1 MIVAVARAKKDAKA
15 LSHALNCKT
24 ISLGGVRSLEDV
36 DFSVFENVIPIF
48 FFGRDEVD
56 LALQAERKIR
66 EITPI
71 YQVIVLSKKAVR
83 NTRMEEIRE
92 KFEMAK
98 ARIRLGFKFDGVFIF
113 SPKNEFGIEIHP
125 DYDTYFIIGNGFV
138 ENTKKLFN
146 VDVEEGNL
154 IVRKL
159 YNEEWIYV
167 PELKAIISKKIGE
180 PLSVKMCRDVKP
192 KRMEIERVIDKNS
205 PFLRKLE
212 RISIEFIR
220 KNADNSAVPFSGGK
234 DSLACLILAKKALG
248 DVKAIFVKT
257 NYDPPQT
264 EEYVAEVCD
273 KLKVDLITAKVE
285 FDVEKYGMP
294 THANRWCTKLK
305 MQALEKAVKQ
315 EGIKTLIVGDREAES
330 RIRRERPE
338 VLERI
343 TKEIFP
349 IKYWSGAMV
358 QLYILMNGLKLHPLY
373 YEGFYRLGCTICPS
387 LSEWER
393 KLFLRSIISSRRL
406 KG

>member
-1 MIVAVARAKKDAKA
+1 MIVTVNMIVAVARAKKDAKA

-24 ISLGGVRSLEDV
+24 MSLGGVRNLDEI

-56 LALQAERKIR
+56 LALQAERKIA
-66 EITPI
+66 ETTPI

-98 ARIRLGFKFDGVFIF
+98 AQIRLGFKFDEVFVF
-113 SPKNEFGIEIHP
+113 SPNNEFGIEIHP
-125 DYDTYFIIGNGFV
+125 DYDAYFIIGKEFV
-138 ENTKKLFN
+138 DNTGKLFGI
-146 VDVEEGNL
+146 DVEEGNL

-180 PLSVKMCRDVKP
+180 PLSVKLCRNVKP
-192 KRMEIERVIDKNS
+192 KRMEIERIIEKNR
-205 PFLRKLE
+205 PFLKKLE

-234 DSLACLILAKKALG
+234 DSLACLILAKKALS

-264 EEYVAEVCD
+264 EEYVAEACD
-273 KLKVDLITAKVE
+273 KLKIDLITAKVE
-285 FDVEKYGMP
+285 FDVRKYGMP
-294 THANRWCTKLK
+294 THTNRWCTKLK

-315 EGIKTLIVGDREAES
+315 EGIRTLIVGDREAES

-343 TKEIFP
+343 TKEILP
-349 IKYWSGAMV
+349 IKYWSCAMV

-373 YEGFYRLGCTICPS
+373 YKGFYRLGCTICPS
-387 LSEWER
+387 LSEWE
-393 KLFLRSIISSRRL
+393 KALLL
-406 KG
+406 EL

>member
-15 LSHALNCKT
+15 LSHALKCET
-24 ISLGGVRSLEDV
+24 ISLGGVRSLDDI

-56 LALQAERKIR
+56 LALQAERKIA

-83 NTRMEEIRE
+83 NTRMEEIKE
-92 KFEMAK
+92 KFEIAK
-98 ARIRLGFKFDGVFIF
+98 ARIRLGFRFDDVFVF
-113 SPKNEFGIEIHP
+113 SQKNEFGIEIHP
-125 DYDTYFIIGNGFV
+125 DYDAYFIIGKEFV
-138 ENTKKLFN
+138 ENTKKLFSI
-146 VDVEEGNL
+146 DVEEGNL

-180 PLSVKMCRDVKP
+180 PLSVKLCRDVKP
-192 KRMEIERVIDKNS
+192 RRMKIERIINKNS
-205 PFLRKLE
+205 QFLKKLE
-212 RISIEFIR
+212 RVSIEFIR

-234 DSLACLILAKKALG
+234 DSLACLILAKKALS

-273 KLKVDLITAKVE
+273 KLKVDLITVKVE

-330 RIRRERPE
+330 RIRRKRPE

-358 QLYILMNGLKLHPLY
+358 QLYILMNGLELHPLY
-373 YEGFYRLGCTICPS
+373 YKGFYRLGCTICPS
-387 LSEWER
+387 LSEWE
-393 KLFLRSIISSRRL
+393 KTLFLEP
-406 KG
+406 